1 MKIKKLINIKLR
13 INIELEIT
21 PFHQFLLDFDLLWTD
36 YTIVSF
42 LYKQYESNLIDDENL
57 KKFLQRSNQIFGG
70 KKNNEFPWGKKEF
83 RSNFFCANINC
94 LQHHANEFTAKKSGF
109 FSKSGNGQNGT
120 KCGLCGSKRKSI
132 ISGKSNS
139 TDHYHK
145 SEGEKTNKCGNC
157 NGSGHNKRSK
167 LCSKHPE
174 YKQ

>member
-57 KKFLQRSNQIFGG
+57 KKFLQRSNQIVGG

-83 RSNFFCANINC
+83 RSDCFCATVNC
-94 LQHHANEFTAKKSGF
+94 LQHHADEFTAKKLGF
-109 FSKSGNGQNGT
+109 FSKSGNGTN
-120 KCGLCGSKRKSI
+120 CGLCGSERKSI

-139 TDHYHK
+139 TDHYH
-145 SEGEKTNKCGNC
+145 E
-157 NGSGHNKRSK
+157 
-167 LCSKHPE
+167 
-174 YKQ
+174 